1 MVRRHRDLL
10 KTSGITM
17 LAWAFVSI
25 INIPLFWMISSSL
38 KSPQEMLSTTPQ
50 ILPSSIDLENYRTLF
65 AGDFLTWFFNSLLVA
80 GETTAMVIVAGTLGA
95 YGLTR
100 FDFRGR
106 RPMAV
111 VVLCTYL
118 FPSILMLVPMFMT
131 IASLKLSDTH
141 LALVMANTTFAL
153 PFSLWLLRS
162 YFLSVPV
169 QTEEAAMIDG
179 ASRLRGFVEI
189 VVPQIT
195 PGVISTS
202 IFTFIIAWNEYLFA
216 STLISTSTKRTL
228 PVGIARY
235 ADELTPDWG
244 ILMAATVSVAIPVL
258 MFFSFLQSRL
268 IPELSAGA
276 TKQ

>member
-268 IPELSAGA
+268 IPEVSAGA

>member
-1 MVRRHRDLL
+1 MKRRHRKILNTFYVTL
-10 KTSGITM
+10 
-17 LAWAFVSI
+17 LAWTFVTVL
-25 INIPLFWMISSSL
+25 NIPLFWMVSSSL
-38 KSPQEMLSTTPQ
+38 KSAEEMLSTTPN
-50 ILPSSIDLENYRTLF
+50 ILPSRIDLENYHTLF
-65 AGDFLTWFFNSLLVA
+65 AGDFLIWFLNSLLVA
-80 GETTAMVIVAGTLGA
+80 FETTAMVIVAATLGA

-118 FPSILMLVPMFMT
+118 FPSILMLVPIFMT
-131 IASLKLSDTH
+131 IASLRISDTH

-153 PFSLWLLRS
+153 PFSLWLLRA

-195 PGVISTS
+195 PGIISTS
-202 IFTFIIAWNEYLFA
+202 IFTFILAWNEYLFA
-216 STLISTSTKRTL
+216 STFISTSTKRTL

-235 ADELTPDWG
+235 ADELSPDWG
-244 ILMAATVSVAIPVL
+244 VLMAATVSVAIPVL
-258 MFFSFLQSRL
+258 IFFSFLQARL
-268 IPELSAGA
+268 IPQLSTGA